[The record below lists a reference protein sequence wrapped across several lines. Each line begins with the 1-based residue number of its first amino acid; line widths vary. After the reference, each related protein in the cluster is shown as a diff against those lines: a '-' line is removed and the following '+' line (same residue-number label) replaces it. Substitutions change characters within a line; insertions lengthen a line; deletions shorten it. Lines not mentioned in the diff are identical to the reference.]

1 MNCNPPPT
9 LLLNRP
15 GIQNDKS
22 PYKYLFWLLTLTPP
36 LRRPGALW
44 PWSSCYSHPCGTRA
58 ADMPFPIVIESLN
71 NTFRQM
77 WKLSPTQGEESLDF
91 NFAKCIFIHWGAGAP
106 LFFPLREGWVEILLM
121 RVVLLMWFC
130 GGNSTGNMW
139 KMTELPGQRPRE
151 TVSTPSSSFL

>member
-1 MNCNPPPT
+1 MNCNPPPP

-44 PWSSCYSHPCGTRA
+44 PWSSCYSHPSGTRA

-77 WKLSPTQGEESLDF
+77 WKLSPIQGEESLDF

-106 LFFPLREGWVEILLM
+106 SFSHLQGVGGNTFNEGGSPD
-121 RVVLLMWFC
+121 VVLRRKFHWEHVEND
-130 GGNSTGNMW
+130 GTSGPTS
-139 KMTELPGQRPRE
+139 QRNC
-151 TVSTPSSSFL
+151 